1 MKNRYTQKKV
11 AARRLAAILKM
22 EIDNRRSSGGKKKI
36 RQSRKGAI
44 FTEEDAKQDGIDQD
58 RDTLLDHQAEI
69 QRELKRRET
78 DSTWVFVDYS

>member
-22 EIDNRRSSGGKKKI
+22 KTDNRKSRSGKKKI
-36 RQSRKGAI
+36 RQSRKGAV
-44 FTEEDAKQDGIDQD
+44 FTEDDVKQDGIDQD

-69 QRELKRRET
+69 QRELERRESDT
-78 DSTWVFVDYS
+78 TWVFVDYS